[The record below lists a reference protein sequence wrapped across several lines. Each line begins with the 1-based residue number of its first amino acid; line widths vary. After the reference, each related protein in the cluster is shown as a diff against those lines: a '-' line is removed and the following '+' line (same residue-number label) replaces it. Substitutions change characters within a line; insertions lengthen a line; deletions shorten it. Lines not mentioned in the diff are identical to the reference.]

1 MHAHITGALE
11 YIYLPVRTLN
21 PHFQTEGGSEDKT
34 NNKHRIE
41 NNNNHH
47 NNNNNHHN
55 NNNQSSSSSNS
66 TSNSNSNNNSSNN
79 NSNSNSSSSSCH
91 LRVAHAGHYSRN
103 AQLVPTLAAHAF
115 VSVPTD
121 PNGHV
126 VKPGARICASG
137 SAA

>member
-47 NNNNNHHN
+47 NNNNNNHHN
-55 NNNQSSSSSNS
+55 NNNNK
-66 TSNSNSNNNSSNN
+66 NNQSSNN

-91 LRVAHAGHYSRN
+91 LRVAHAGHYSQN